1 MLIAPVRVQRIIL
14 VKRDTITPEVNV
26 LCVLVFVIMKLVYK
40 MVQLLVKQDIIERA
54 NLRVLLV
61 VMGLQ
66 AMVSFVLVVLVII
79 VTAMVDARNV
89 HQVQHLVMQRDLL
102 VRVAIIKH
110 GVLVNLVMEVRFLQ
124 MENLVL
130 LVLEIISYL
139 VDFRVLLAVRVQ
151 QQMQTI
157 QDVFVRVMQL
167 DGINFTTTVVRQEQR
182 LLVIFAENRMG
193 LV

>member
-1 MLIAPVRVQRIIL
+1 MQQTIFVT
-14 VKRDTITPEVNV
+14 RDTITPEVNV

-40 MVQLLVKQDIIERA
+40 MVQLLVKQDIIEMV

-79 VTAMVDARNV
+79 VTTGVDARNV

-102 VRVAIIKH
+102 VRVAIIIQ
-110 GVLVNLVMEVRFLQ
+110 GVLVNLVMAVRFLQ

-130 LVLEIISYL
+130 LVLEIISCL

-182 LLVIFAENRMG
+182 RQVIFAENRMG